1 MAKRYRVQEPV
12 APYVADEDRVE
23 AKLFANGRSQAI
35 RLPKQFRMPGDRV
48 LIHREGKR
56 LIVEPME
63 DPELDDRGWPLDF
76 WQRIDALLEETTDK
90 EWSAFYGATSND
102 PVPPPIE
109 EEMGDGSKAA
119 DDGEAPP
126 A

>member
-1 MAKRYRVQEPV
+1 MSAEPKTYRVQEPV
-12 APYVADEDRVE
+12 AAYVADEDKAE

-56 LIVEPME
+56 LIVEPIE
-63 DPELDDRGWPLDF
+63 EVKR
-76 WQRIDALLEETTDK
+76 DANGHPVTVLEEIHELMKDISDE
-90 EWSAFYGATSND
+90 EWETYMAVINDD

-109 EEMGDGSKAA
+109 VDENGSYQ
-119 DDGEAPP
+119 P
-126 A
+126 

>member
-1 MAKRYRVQEPV
+1 MTKRLRAQEPV

-35 RLPKQFRMPGDRV
+35 RLPKEFRMPGDRV

-56 LIVEPME
+56 LIVEPVEEVERDAMGHRVGFFEEIRELIRGHE
-63 DPELDDRGWPLDF
+63 D
-76 WQRIDALLEETTDK
+76 
-90 EWSAFYGATSND
+90 EWECPPD

-109 EEMGDGSKAA
+109 VDENGLYT
-119 DDGEAPP
+119 P
-126 A
+126 